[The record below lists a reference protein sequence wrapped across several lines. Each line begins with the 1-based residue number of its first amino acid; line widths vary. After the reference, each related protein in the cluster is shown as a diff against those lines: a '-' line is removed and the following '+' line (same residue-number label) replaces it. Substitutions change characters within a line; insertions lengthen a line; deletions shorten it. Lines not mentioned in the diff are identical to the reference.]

1 MGGARKCLG
10 SADLAI
16 YRKRLQSFFK
26 SVSVKVPKS
35 NRLKKLI
42 LFHVSHMGFV
52 KKTACKLSVSNGN
65 ANALSTYKMKN
76 IFLLMGVGRWASGP
90 RLAGFWN
97 LTFSIT
103 FLAKKVV
110 FLVLRRKN
118 EISPLLALPLERSLW
133 LLLEKC
139 ANGLPPCKNPSD
151 THVPNYGRSDFCYV
165 TQPVC

>member
-76 IFLLMGVGRWASGP
+76 IFLLMGVGRWDKWASPCWILKFDIFYYIFSKKGCF
-90 RLAGFWN
+90 LSFEKEKWN
-97 LTFSIT
+97 FTTFG
-103 FLAKKVV
+103 
-110 FLVLRRKN
+110 
-118 EISPLLALPLERSLW
+118 SPLGEIFMATSGKMR
-133 LLLEKC
+133 
-139 ANGLPPCKNPSD
+139 
-151 THVPNYGRSDFCYV
+151 
-165 TQPVC
+165 